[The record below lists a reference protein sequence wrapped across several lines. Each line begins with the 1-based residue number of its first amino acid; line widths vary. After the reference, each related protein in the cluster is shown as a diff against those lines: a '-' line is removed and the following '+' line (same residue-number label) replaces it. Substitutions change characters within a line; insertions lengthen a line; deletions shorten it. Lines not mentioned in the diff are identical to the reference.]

1 MATRRQMADDIEHSC
16 GSRLVSFGKLAK
28 YLGMC
33 PHSAREFLADV
44 PCYNTGKKRCFL
56 VTDVAK
62 KLELCEQ

>member
-1 MATRRQMADDIEHSC
+1 MATRRQIADDIEHSC

-44 PCYNTGKKRCFL
+44 PLSRRGLT
-56 VTDVAK
+56 
-62 KLELCEQ
+62 